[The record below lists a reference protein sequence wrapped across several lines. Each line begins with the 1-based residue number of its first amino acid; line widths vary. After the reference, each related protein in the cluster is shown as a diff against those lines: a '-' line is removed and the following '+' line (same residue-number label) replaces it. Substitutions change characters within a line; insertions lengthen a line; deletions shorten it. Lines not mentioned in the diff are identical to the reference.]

1 MVSLNHIK
9 SIVTETMPDVLN
21 IEITWFDSNK
31 IRYDNGISI
40 EIISPPDSTDRCPM
54 VQQINKYM
62 NSCIVKSETE
72 DDFTKAVSNISV
84 NRAELTQ

>member
-40 EIISPPDSTDRCPM
+40 EII
-54 VQQINKYM
+54 
-62 NSCIVKSETE
+62 
-72 DDFTKAVSNISV
+72 A
-84 NRAELTQ
+84 